1 MNNFYNDNK
10 FKFYLPFWIFIV
22 FAPPEAPTDW
32 RQAYDQLLFSFVEDH
47 IRRADEKLLRLQRE
61 LKQYQTTKDK
71 ELHDRIVREI
81 ETEISLLNGTQQQLI
96 NELKRTDL
104 DHIER
109 YLYEKS
115 KDEAELLTKHYTQ
128 MLASIKTSVVVVRS
142 AEVCKFENILLGI
155 FCTNWTKINK

>member
-1 MNNFYNDNK
+1 
-10 FKFYLPFWIFIV
+10 
-22 FAPPEAPTDW
+22 
-32 RQAYDQLLFSFVEDH
+32 
-47 IRRADEKLLRLQRE
+47 LLRLQRE